1 MKPKVL
7 LLMAALLLPM
17 VVTAQTAEE
26 QVGKE
31 IARLKQMAAALPEND
46 DVKGMRPV
54 LTGALDRAEQSLK
67 AGRMLHSFDLL
78 TQITPRLLAL
88 QFREQPRFAGAD
100 IKKFEA
106 DWRATG
112 NEFAADESRFK
123 QSSWEKTPAAVRAMA
138 EAAWSQV
145 RVTYD
150 AALPY
155 AQNTSPATGYYY
167 LGEARG
173 ALEWALFLR
182 GLRFPKAEKTPEF
195 RSVAPEITALEQ
207 KIGEAYKPPLS
218 VDKHPQFIRLN
229 ATIKQAIELDS
240 AGMHAGA
247 GLYRYYVA
255 IDEDV
260 DPVDLKQVFWAIS
273 TRADPADSVQLLK
286 SWTTD
291 LDPRLP
297 PEKRERNDFTMS
309 RVLID
314 ACKPF
319 HWRDKFPMTNKFE
332 TAKRR
337 EIAAKWSGEI
347 AELGRFK

>member
-67 AGRMLHSFDLL
+67 AGRMLHSLDLL

-229 ATIKQAIELDS
+229 ATVKQAIELDS

-247 GLYRYYVA
+247 LYMYLRAVRFLGQILA
-255 IDEDV
+255 TAPDSSQLAALKGQLAAAGKKAAHHEMARIFTEGAESSLTLT
-260 DPVDLKQVFWAIS
+260 DPEEHKMARAAVEQVV
-273 TRADPADSVQLLK
+273 PAYFATL
-286 SWTTD
+286 
-291 LDPRLP
+291 
-297 PEKRERNDFTMS
+297 EKPAVVSAT
-309 RVLID
+309 
-314 ACKPF
+314 
-319 HWRDKFPMTNKFE
+319 
-332 TAKRR
+332 
-337 EIAAKWSGEI
+337 SGKTVTI
-347 AELGRFK
+347 TLVRWPYT